1 MEDFSQNIT
10 KVKISNYSAILSLQ
24 AVRYSNEQYFSFKT
38 DDGVISKIMFSSN
51 FYDDDSMQYH
61 KVMLQE
67 KLNGSHIELYKQK
80 NKMKDIFEFNHID
93 KSLSESDV
101 KTLKDF
107 YKHYHKKYWCFK
119 KSYKSYKFLDDVF
132 TISGICLV
140 AIGTI
145 SGGITLNPVV
155 LGVVNGAGLI
165 VAGIGKKNNY
175 KRKIEMTRIAFTNY
189 EKVLVELRSALRGD
203 DFNKEEFVDRMK
215 LIDEMIIDQTPIADR
230 FVSRYEKKFGLSKQ

>member
-1 MEDFSQNIT
+1 
-10 KVKISNYSAILSLQ
+10 
-24 AVRYSNEQYFSFKT
+24 
-38 DDGVISKIMFSSN
+38 
-51 FYDDDSMQYH
+51 
-61 KVMLQE
+61 
-67 KLNGSHIELYKQK
+67 
-80 NKMKDIFEFNHID
+80 MKDIFEFNHID
-93 KSLSESDV
+93 KSLSESV
-101 KTLKDF
+101 IKTLKDF
-107 YKHYHKKYWCFK
+107 YKHYHKKCWCFK

-175 KRKIEMTRIAFTNY
+175 KRKIEMTRIAFTTY

-203 DFNKEEFVDRMK
+203 DLNKQDFVDRMK

>member
-1 MEDFSQNIT
+1 
-10 KVKISNYSAILSLQ
+10 
-24 AVRYSNEQYFSFKT
+24 
-38 DDGVISKIMFSSN
+38 
-51 FYDDDSMQYH
+51 
-61 KVMLQE
+61 
-67 KLNGSHIELYKQK
+67 
-80 NKMKDIFEFNHID
+80 MKDIFEFNHID
-93 KSLSESDV
+93 KSLSESEV
-101 KTLKDF
+101 NTLKDF

-132 TISGICLV
+132 TISGIRLV

-165 VAGIGKKNNY
+165 VAEIGKKNNY
-175 KRKIEMTRIAFTNY
+175 KRKIEMTRIAFTTY

-203 DFNKEEFVDRMK
+203 EWNKQDFVDRMK